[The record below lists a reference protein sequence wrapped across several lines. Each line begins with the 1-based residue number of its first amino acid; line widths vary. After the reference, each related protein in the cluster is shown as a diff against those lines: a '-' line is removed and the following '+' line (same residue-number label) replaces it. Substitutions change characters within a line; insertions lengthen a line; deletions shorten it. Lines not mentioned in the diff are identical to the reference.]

1 MNIMQEQVREFHETF
16 GAAIQYAPGHVDTD
30 TQELRISLMEE
41 ELFGVDEL
49 AESIRKGDLVKIAD
63 GIADLL
69 YVTLGTAVSYGM
81 DAEKLVAEAH
91 RSNMSKL
98 GADGLPIYREDG
110 KVLKGPDFFEPDFA
124 AVLREQGV

>member
-16 GAAIQYAPGHVDTD
+16 GAVTNDHPTLPDMGTAN
-30 TQELRISLMEE
+30 LRINLMTE
-41 ELFGVDEL
+41 ELHGKGEL
-49 AESIRKGDLVKIAD
+49 AESIRNYDMVGIAD

-69 YVTLGTAVSYGM
+69 YVTLGTAVSYGL
-81 DAEKLVAEAH
+81 DAEALVAEAH

-98 GADGLPIYREDG
+98 GADGKPIYREDG

-124 AVLREQGV
+124 TVIGAWK

>member
-1 MNIMQEQVREFHETF
+1 MNIMQEQVREFHEKF
-16 GAAIQYAPGHVDTD
+16 GATIRNTPGLVNDRDAH
-30 TQELRISLMEE
+30 LRVALMNE
-41 ELFGVDEL
+41 ELHGDGEL
-49 AESIRKGDLVKIAD
+49 VASIRAEDMIGIAD

-69 YVTLGTAVSYGM
+69 YVTIGTAVSYGL
-81 DAEKLVAEAH
+81 DVEKLVAEAH